1 MEALEKVQP
10 KDLTASEIF
19 VQLGTTWLP
28 EEIAQQ
34 FMYEFLDT
42 PRYAQWNIKVHYS
55 KLTGEWNVEG
65 KSYDRSN
72 LKAYNTYGTKR
83 VNAYKII
90 EDTLN
95 MKDVRVFDYMED
107 DEGKKKAVLNKRKP
121 LLPSRSRSLSS
132 RAFRIGYGVIPQDG
146 KSWYGCITTNS
157 TVSAPVS
164 MMGAISF

>member
-1 MEALEKVQP
+1 MAAGRNR
-10 KDLTASEIF
+10 TAVYVRI
-19 VQLGTTWLP
+19 
-28 EEIAQQ
+28 
-34 FMYEFLDT
+34 LDT

-107 DEGKKKAVLNKRKP
+107 DEGKRK
-121 LLPSRSRSLSS
+121 LSS
-132 RAFRIGYGVIPQDG
+132 IKGNRY
-146 KSWYGCITTNS
+146 C
-157 TVSAPVS
+157 PVEA
-164 MMGAISF
+164 GAYQAGLSGLGMA

>member
-1 MEALEKVQP
+1 MCSS
-10 KDLTASEIF
+10 DL
-19 VQLGTTWLP
+19 
-28 EEIAQQ
+28 
-34 FMYEFLDT
+34 
-42 PRYAQWNIKVHYS
+42 WNIKVHYS

-107 DEGKKKAVLNKRKP
+107 DEGKKKAVTNTHAATLLLTSIICRFNFASIFFAICLSSVASIYNT
-121 LLPSRSRSLSS
+121 LLPKGSYSFLPLRMSYTLCLPHLSYH
-132 RAFRIGYGVIPQDG
+132 RTRL
-146 KSWYGCITTNS
+146 
-157 TVSAPVS
+157 
-164 MMGAISF
+164 

>member
-1 MEALEKVQP
+1 
-10 KDLTASEIF
+10 
-19 VQLGTTWLP
+19 
-28 EEIAQQ
+28 
-34 FMYEFLDT
+34 MYEFLDT
-42 PRYAQWNIKVHYS
+42 PVYARWNIKVHYS

-65 KSYDRSN
+65 KSYDRGN

-107 DEGKKKAVLNKRKP
+107 DEGKRGLSSIKKKP
-121 LLPSRSRSLSS
+121 LSPSQSRSLLS

-146 KSWYGCITTNS
+146 KSWYGCITTSS
-157 TVSAPVS
+157 TVSNPLTKPE
-164 MMGAISF
+164 AISLSVV